1 LKVIISS
8 LKKLQQKL
16 NQLELSTA
24 NETHNINEIDT
35 TAKVY
40 SAYPIVAN
48 NTSHA
53 ASQKQPLPLTIVS
66 NYIDDFNDGYLNS
79 NLNANQETN
88 NHHLLNN
95 NTNID
100 EKSFNT
106 EKRVLELERQLE
118 KMRKLLNDDSEKNLA
133 GNYIDVGDNNNGN
146 LLNKDSV
153 KHKKSRLNIE
163 SDTTLRDIDLDQEFS
178 SHELESNNLVLL
190 EQKVKSNKKRSR
202 NSKKPPQKHRPS
214 LPSQNRANLMPP
226 PLSNTNLHSS
236 VHLETESLS
245 PPPASPPA
253 PTQANETYFV
263 KSFHNN
269 NNRSRSVEENLLLR
283 SNSKSQCHYR
293 LKLGDIPFVV
303 GKVSVF

>member
-24 NETHNINEIDT
+24 NETNNNNNEIDT

-53 ASQKQPLPLTIVS
+53 TSQKQPLPQTIVN

-88 NHHLLNN
+88 HNHLN
-95 NTNID
+95 NID

-133 GNYIDVGDNNNGN
+133 GNYIDVGDNNGN
-146 LLNKDSV
+146 LLKKDSA

-190 EQKVKSNKKRSR
+190 EQNVKSNKKRSR

-214 LPSQNRANLMPP
+214 LPSQNRANTMPL

-236 VHLETESLS
+236 VHLETASPS
-245 PPPASPPA
+245 PPPPPASPSA

-263 KSFHNN
+263 KSFHN

-303 GKVSVF
+303 GKVSMLLI